1 VGIIDM
7 KPESHIYGLLA
18 EFDGPDALIAAAS
31 KVHHAGFKRID
42 AYAPFPVHG
51 LPEALGLR
59 RTRVPLIVLCG
70 GIFGALA
77 GFGMQW
83 YANVISYPQNI
94 GGRPFNS
101 WPAWVPITFE
111 CTVLFAAF
119 SAVLGMLGLNG
130 LPQPYH
136 PLFNVPAFAEH
147 ASRDKFFIA
156 IEAGDAKFN
165 AEETRRFLETLSPRE
180 VIEVPR

>member
-1 VGIIDM
+1 M
-7 KPESHIYGLLA
+7 ATTAREPHIYGLLA
-18 EFDGPDALIAAAS
+18 EFDGPEALVVAAA
-31 KVHHAGFKRID
+31 KVRAAKYRRMD
-42 AYAPFPVHG
+42 AYSPFPVHG
-51 LPEALGLR
+51 LAEALGLR

-70 GIFGALA
+70 GIAGALA
-77 GFGMQW
+77 GFFMQW
-83 YANVISYPQNI
+83 YANVVHYPINV

-101 WPAWVPITFE
+101 WPAWIPITFE

-136 PLFNVPAFAEH
+136 PLFNIASFAEH
-147 ASRDKFFIA
+147 ASRDRFFIA
-156 IEAGDAKFN
+156 IEATDPKFDL
-165 AEETRRFLETLSPRE
+165 ADTRRFLESLGCKE

>member
-1 VGIIDM
+1 M
-7 KPESHIYGLLA
+7 KAESHIYGLLA
-18 EFDGPDALIAAAS
+18 EFDGPDELIAAAS
-31 KVHHAGFKRID
+31 KVHHAGFRRID

-59 RTRVPLIVLCG
+59 KTRVPLIVLCG
-70 GIFGALA
+70 GICGAIG

-83 YANVISYPQNI
+83 FANVVAYPLNI
-94 GGRPFNS
+94 GGRPYNS

-156 IEAGDAKFN
+156 IEATDTKFN
-165 AEETRRFLETLSPRE
+165 LEETRRFLETLSPRE

>member
-1 VGIIDM
+1 M
-7 KPESHIYGLLA
+7 ATTAREPHIYGLLA
-18 EFDGPDALIAAAS
+18 EFDGPEALVVAAA
-31 KVHHAGFKRID
+31 KVRAARYRRMD
-42 AYAPFPVHG
+42 AYSPFPVHG

-59 RTRVPLIVLCG
+59 KTRVPLIVLIG
-70 GIFGALA
+70 GVTGALA
-77 GFGMQW
+77 GFFMQW
-83 YANVISYPQNI
+83 YANVVHYPINV

-111 CTVLFAAF
+111 MTILFSAF
-119 SAVLGMLGLNG
+119 AAVLGMLGLNG

-156 IEAGDAKFN
+156 IEASDAKFN
-165 AEETRRFLETLSPRE
+165 TEETRRFLETLSPRE